1 MRSSYHP
8 CDAAHV
14 CPGELEIQKRG
25 AMATSFSAIVTTVAI
40 LVFVLVVVLV
50 VLRITLGAGRYG
62 RGYDHEVRRLQTRVA
77 DRPEAEARNESDSE
91 STT

>member
-1 MRSSYHP
+1 
-8 CDAAHV
+8 
-14 CPGELEIQKRG
+14 
-25 AMATSFSAIVTTVAI
+25 MAISWFAVIASTVA
-40 LVFVLVVVLV
+40 VVVVVLV

-77 DRPEAEARNESDSE
+77 DRPEAEARDDSDSE